1 MNTNHTSGTQ
11 LIDMSLGL
19 LPAEESYMISN
30 DDYIQ
35 NLDKWKPGKNNILYV
50 TGLSGSGKSTLAK
63 EYAKNHNAIHIE
75 IDIFEYGYDSSGINI
90 IQKCKNKFPDYK
102 KGLESEWK
110 NDDGTEMDEDYIVS
124 LLDKAAKYAVD
135 LCKQNSDKL
144 YIFEGL
150 QIFRRFDTDK
160 LKNEP
165 LIIKGTSMLQSEM
178 RAIEREINRN
188 KNRKLPKKEIDIIK
202 GYIKRHLPMNKKD
215 EKKLGKFK
223 RGLESVISDEYHLI
237 KTSDSY
243 YFKNSDGIIVSK
255 LKYHDYSNGK
265 IKNFNW
271 VLISDVDTHPD
282 FRRKGLASSLI
293 NQLYKDI
300 TSGNS
305 KKGLYLMVKSDNTN
319 AISVYT
325 KLGFNT
331 LKKQKGSNSSYIIM
345 YKGNGNLDRLSN
357 MNFATD

>member
-1 MNTNHTSGTQ
+1 MSFNDTSGIR

-19 LPAEESYMISN
+19 LPAEESYMIGN
-30 DDYIQ
+30 DDYMQ

-50 TGLSGSGKSTLAK
+50 TGLSGSGKSTLAE
-63 EYAKNHNAIHIE
+63 EYEKKYNAHMFELDGIQHN
-75 IDIFEYGYDSSGINI
+75 YDSSGKGILE
-90 IQKCKNKFPDYK
+90 KVKKKFPQYNTALNTWLKNNNGEINNEQYKLLKNISDYVI
-102 KGLESEWK
+102 S
-110 NDDGTEMDEDYIVS
+110 
-124 LLDKAAKYAVD
+124 
-135 LCKQNSDKL
+135 LCKEDSQIL
-144 YIFEGL
+144 YIIEGVQL
-150 QIFRRFDTDK
+150 FQWYDPETFNSKPI
-160 LKNEP
+160 
-165 LIIKGTSMLQSEM
+165 IIKGTSMMTS
-178 RAIEREINRN
+178 AIRGLLRDH
-188 KNRKLPKKEIDIIK
+188 KNNNSSIDLKMLARSFPKRFKWLNE
-202 GYIKRHLPMNKKD
+202 D

-223 RGLESVISDEYHLI
+223 RGLESVISDEYRLI
-237 KTSDSY
+237 KTSNSY
-243 YFKNSDGIIVSK
+243 YFKNSDGMIVSK

-271 VLISDVDTHPD
+271 VLISDVDTNQD
-282 FRRKGLASSLI
+282 FRRKGLASNLI

-300 TSGNS
+300 TSSNS

-331 LKKQKGSNSSYIIM
+331 LKKQKGSNSSYNIM